1 MRSLSVVPLKVA
13 EQSSNRN
20 ESAMSNEELMSAEHE
35 FVIKDFKTESGVVL
49 PEARITYGT
58 YGTLNAAR
66 DNAVLLPSSYM
77 APYQGYEWLIGPEK
91 ALDLD
96 KYFVISTEA
105 FGNGRSSS
113 PSNTPEPLH
122 GPRFP
127 AISTRDNVKAVHQLL
142 TDDLKIEHLQAV
154 IGFSMGAQQ
163 AFQWAVSF
171 PDFMDRIVAT
181 AGTAKTYGH
190 GIVRLDGQI
199 MALTSDENFNDGDY
213 LTPPV
218 KGLQT
223 FGQVWAGWLM
233 SQEWWRQELW
243 RDPKSPQL
251 TFDDGVA
258 LYRDG
263 LATAGD
269 ANDLILQMRTWR
281 EHDVGATSPFNGD
294 IEAALQS
301 IKVPVLYMPSTTD
314 LYFPMNDAEYEAAFI
329 KQGTL
334 LPINSL
340 WGHTA
345 GAASNPADAIFLNE
359 SIAAFMAG
367 TTGAK

>member
-1 MRSLSVVPLKVA
+1 MSKENLV
-13 EQSSNRN
+13 
-20 ESAMSNEELMSAEHE
+20 SAQHE
-35 FVIKDFKTESGVVL
+35 FIIKDFKTESGVVL

-58 YGTLNAAR
+58 YGTLNAAK

-77 APYQGYEWLIGPEK
+77 APYEGYNWIVGAGK
-91 ALDLD
+91 ALDPN

-127 AISTRDNVKAVHQLL
+127 AISTRDNVNAVHQLL
-142 TDDLKIEHLQAV
+142 TQDLQIEHLRAV

-171 PDFMDRIVAT
+171 PDFMDLIVPT
-181 AGTAKTYGH
+181 AGTAKNYGH
-190 GIVRLDGQI
+190 GVVRLDGQI
-199 MALTSDENFNDGDY
+199 ISLTSDENFKGGDY
-213 LTPPV
+213 TTPPT

-223 FGQVWAGWLM
+223 FGQVWTAWLF
-233 SQEWWRQELW
+233 SQEWWRRELW
-243 RDPKSPQL
+243 RDPAKPEF
-251 TFDDGVA
+251 TFDDAVA
-258 LYRDG
+258 QYRDG
-263 LATAGD
+263 LATTGD

-281 EHDVGATSPFNGD
+281 EHDVGQTPPFNGD
-294 IEAALQS
+294 VEAALAS
-301 IKVPVLYMPSTTD
+301 IKIPVLYMPSTTD
-314 LYFPMNDAEYEAAFI
+314 LYFPINDAEYEATFL
-329 KQGTL
+329 KQGRL

-345 GAASNPADAIFLNE
+345 GAGSNPADAKFLNE
-359 SIAAFMAG
+359 SIAAFMAK
-367 TTGAK
+367 AAR

>member
-1 MRSLSVVPLKVA
+1 
-13 EQSSNRN
+13 
-20 ESAMSNEELMSAEHE
+20 MSNNQPASTQHE
-35 FVIKDFKTESGVVL
+35 FTIHNFKTESGQVI

-58 YGTLNAAR
+58 YGKLNEAK

-77 APYQGYEWLIGPEK
+77 AGYEGYEWLVGSGK
-91 ALDLD
+91 ALDPE

-127 AISTRDNVKAVHQLL
+127 AISTRDNVHAVHALL
-142 TDDLKIEHLQAV
+142 TQDVGIEHLQAV

-163 AFQWAVSF
+163 AFQWAVSY
-171 PDFMDRIVAT
+171 PDFMNRIVAT
-181 AGTAKTYGH
+181 AGTAKTFGH
-190 GIVRLDGQI
+190 GIVRLDSQI
-199 MALTSDENFNDGDY
+199 ISITSDENFNGGDY
-213 LTPPV
+213 VVAPE

-223 FGQVWAGWLM
+223 FGQVWAAWLF
-233 SQEWWRQELW
+233 SQEWWRKELW
-243 RDPKSPQL
+243 RDTPET
-251 TFDDGVA
+251 TFEDGVA
-258 LYRDG
+258 RYRNG

-281 EHDVGATSPFNGD
+281 EHNVGLTPPFNGD
-294 IEAALQS
+294 VEAALAS

-314 LYFPMNDAEYEAAFI
+314 LYFPLNDAEYEAAFL
-329 KQGTL
+329 KHGTL
-334 LPINSL
+334 MPIDSL

-345 GAASNPADAIFLNE
+345 GAGSNPADAAFLNE
-359 SIAAFMAG
+359 KIAAFI
-367 TTGAK
+367 K